1 MKLNIIYNED
11 CLEGM
16 KRIPDESVDL
26 IVTSPPYFNAREY
39 SQWETLEEYLSDMKD
54 ILKECKRVVKN
65 HKYIIYNVG
74 DIVSH
79 IGGAKWNNRK
89 LPLGA
94 YFTTMMEEL
103 GLLFIDDIIWD
114 KGEPQSKRNLGN
126 PPFPYYQYPVN
137 VYEHILIFRKSDI
150 NTKKIAC
157 PVCDETIV
165 VSNSQSSIGV
175 QSWECKN
182 PKCHQ
187 KSKSGRGKRFSERS
201 IMMESYKIDANKIDE
216 EILKNWRRDIIRLNP
231 VFKINNKKEN
241 TIGHSAPFPIDI
253 PEMALSFY
261 TGVGDLALDPF
272 MGSGTT
278 AIACMNTNRNFIG
291 FELDPDYYNQA
302 KERLERHKSQL
313 NLFID
318 F

>member
-1 MKLNIIYNED
+1 MK
-11 CLEGM
+11 M
-16 KRIPDESVDL
+16 IPDNSIDL

-175 QSWECKN
+175 QSWECK
-182 PKCHQ
+182 
-187 KSKSGRGKRFSERS
+187 KSKNV
-201 IMMESYKIDANKIDE
+201 I
-216 EILKNWRRDIIRLNP
+216 
-231 VFKINNKKEN
+231 
-241 TIGHSAPFPIDI
+241 
-253 PEMALSFY
+253 
-261 TGVGDLALDPF
+261 
-272 MGSGTT
+272 
-278 AIACMNTNRNFIG
+278 
-291 FELDPDYYNQA
+291 
-302 KERLERHKSQL
+302 KSQKVVGENVSRREVL
-313 NLFID
+313 
-318 F
+318 